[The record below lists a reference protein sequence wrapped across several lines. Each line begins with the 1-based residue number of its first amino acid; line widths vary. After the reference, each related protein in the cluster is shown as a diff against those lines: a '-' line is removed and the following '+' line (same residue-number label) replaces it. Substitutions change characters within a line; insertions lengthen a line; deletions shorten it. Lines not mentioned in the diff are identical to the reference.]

1 MSLEWQI
8 ALRYLASKRR
18 SGVISVIGL
27 IAIGGVFVGVAAL
40 VIVMSVMNGLQRD
53 LREKILTNTPHLVIQ
68 KYNSE
73 PLEDYRQ
80 VLEVVRSSPGM
91 AGAAP
96 FIYTEGIIG
105 HGRGRNEGAVIRGVD
120 PRSEEEVSDTRR
132 QIVSGSYDLTQA
144 PDEAY
149 PRVVV
154 GYLLADRLGAFPGDT
169 LTLTTPEAAAISP
182 LHGTV
187 PRLQKFV
194 LAGTFKS
201 GLFEYDSKFVYTSL
215 AAMQDYL
222 QAGDIAYGV
231 SARVDDIWEAREIGD
246 RVVERLGG
254 AYYSTTWIELN
265 QPLFAALKLE
275 KRAMFIIL
283 VLIVLVAAF
292 NIISTLTM
300 IVMDKTKEIGI
311 LRSMGMQSRTIRR
324 VFVFQGA
331 LIGVVGTGLGTA
343 AGLVAVLLLGRYRF
357 ISLPGDVYFIDEL
370 PVAVEPLSVSL
381 IIGASLV
388 ICLAATLYPAR
399 QAARMTPVD
408 AIRYE

>member
-1 MSLEWQI
+1 MTLEWQI
-8 ALRYLASKRR
+8 ALRYLTSKRR
-18 SGVISVIGL
+18 RGFISVIGL

-40 VIVMSVMNGLQRD
+40 VIVMSVMSGLQRD
-53 LREKILTNTPHLVIQ
+53 LRDKILTNTPHLLVQ
-68 KYNSE
+68 KYNSQ
-73 PLEDYRQ
+73 PIEDYGV
-80 VLEVVRSSPGM
+80 VLETLRSTRGVV
-91 AGAAP
+91 GAAP

-120 PRSEEEVSDTRR
+120 PPLEREVSDTHL
-132 QIVSGSYDLTQA
+132 QIVSGSYDLVQA
-144 PDEAY
+144 PDEPY
-149 PRVVV
+149 PKIVL

-169 LTLTTPEAAAISP
+169 LTVTTPEVAAVSP

-187 PRLQKFV
+187 PKLQKFI

-201 GLFEYDSKFVYTSL
+201 GLFEYDSKFVYASL
-215 AAMQDYL
+215 PAMQEYL

-231 SARVDDIWEAREIGD
+231 AARVSDIWGARDIG
-246 RVVERLGG
+246 ERAIQRLDG
-254 AYYSTTWIELN
+254 AYYATTWIELN
-265 QPLFAALKLE
+265 QPLFSALKLE

-311 LRSMGMQSRTIRR
+311 LRSMGMQARAIRR
-324 VFVFQGA
+324 VFVYQGA
-331 LIGVVGTGLGTA
+331 LIGVVGTGFGLM
-343 AGLVAVLLLGRYRF
+343 AGLIAVWLLARYRF
-357 ISLPGDVYFIDEL
+357 ISLPGDVYFIDTL
-370 PVAVEPLSVSL
+370 PVSVEPTNISL
-381 IIGASLV
+381 IVGASLV
-388 ICLAATLYPAR
+388 ICLLATLYPAI

>member
-8 ALRYLASKRR
+8 ATRYLTSKRR
-18 SGVISVIGL
+18 RGVISVIGL

-40 VIVMSVMNGLQRD
+40 VIVMSVMSGLQRD
-53 LREKILTNTPHLVIQ
+53 LRDKILTNTPHLLVQ
-68 KYNSE
+68 KYNSQ
-73 PLEDYRQ
+73 PIDDYPR
-80 VLEVVRSSPGM
+80 VLATLASTPGVT
-91 AGAAP
+91 GAAP

-120 PRSEEEVSDTRR
+120 PRLEPEVADTRE
-132 QIVSGSYDLTQA
+132 QIVSGGYDLAQSPTE
-144 PDEAY
+144 PY
-149 PRVVV
+149 PKVVI

-169 LTLTTPEAAAISP
+169 LTITTPEVAAVSP

-187 PRLQKFV
+187 PKLQKFI

-201 GLFEYDSKFVYTSL
+201 GLFEYDSKFVYASL
-215 AAMQDYL
+215 VAMQEYL
-222 QAGDIAYGV
+222 EAGDIAYGV
-231 SARVDDIWEAREIGD
+231 AARVDDIWNARDIG
-246 RVVERLGG
+246 EG
-254 AYYSTTWIELN
+254 ALQSLEGPYYATTWIELN
-265 QPLFAALKLE
+265 QPLFSALKLE

-311 LRSMGMQSRTIRR
+311 LRSMGMQARSIRR
-324 VFVFQGA
+324 VFVYQGA
-331 LIGVVGTGLGTA
+331 LIGVVGTGLGTL
-343 AGLVAVLLLGRYRF
+343 AGLAAAFLLARYRF
-357 ISLPGDVYFIDEL
+357 ISLPGDVYFIDTL
-370 PVAVEPLSVSL
+370 PVTVEPTNITL
-381 IIGASLV
+381 IVAASLV
-388 ICLAATLYPAR
+388 ICLVATLYPAV

>member
-1 MSLEWQI
+1 VTLEWQI
-8 ALRYLASKRR
+8 AIRYLTSKRR

-40 VIVMSVMNGLQRD
+40 VIVMSVMSGLQRD
-53 LREKILTNTPHLVIQ
+53 LRDKILTNTPHLLIQ
-68 KYNSE
+68 KYNSQ
-73 PLEDYRQ
+73 PITDYPR
-80 VLEVVRSSPGM
+80 VVEALRRTPGIT
-91 AGAAP
+91 GAAP

-120 PRSEEEVSDTRR
+120 PDLEDEVSDAHK
-132 QIVSGSYDLTQA
+132 QVVSGRYDLVQG
-144 PDEAY
+144 PDEPY
-149 PRVVV
+149 PNIVI

-182 LHGTV
+182 LHGMV
-187 PRLQKFV
+187 PKLQKFI

-201 GLFEYDSKFVYTSL
+201 GLFEYDSKFVYASL
-215 AAMQDYL
+215 PAMQDYL
-222 QAGDIAYGV
+222 EAGNIAFGI
-231 SARVDDIWEAREIGD
+231 SARVSDIWGARDIGQ
-246 RVVERLGG
+246 RAVQQLEGP
-254 AYYSTTWIELN
+254 YYATTWIELN
-265 QPLFAALKLE
+265 QPLFSALKLE

-311 LRSMGMQSRTIRR
+311 LRSMGMQSRAIRR
-324 VFVFQGA
+324 IFVYQGA
-331 LIGVVGTGLGTA
+331 LIGVVGTGF
-343 AGLVAVLLLGRYRF
+343 GLVAGLLAVFLLARYRF
-357 ISLPGDVYFIDEL
+357 ISLPGDVYFIDKL
-370 PVAVEPLSVSL
+370 PVSIEPLNLSL
-381 IIGASLV
+381 IVGASLV
-388 ICLAATLYPAR
+388 ICLIATLYPAI

>member
-8 ALRYLASKRR
+8 AMRYLASKRR

-53 LREKILTNTPHLVIQ
+53 LREKILTNTPHILIQ
-68 KYNSE
+68 KYNAE
-73 PLEDYRQ
+73 PLEEYRS
-80 VLEVVRSSPGM
+80 VLDVVRATPGVT
-91 AGAAP
+91 GAAP

-120 PRSEEEVSDTRR
+120 PRLEEAVADTRS
-132 QIVSGSYDLTQA
+132 QIITGSYDLDQA
-144 PDEAY
+144 PNEAY
-149 PRVVV
+149 PRIIV

-201 GLFEYDSKFVYTSL
+201 GLFEYDSKFVYASMD
-215 AAMQDYL
+215 AMQEYL
-222 QAGDIAYGV
+222 QSGDIAYGV
-231 SARVDDIWEAREIGD
+231 SARVDDIWEARAISD
-246 RVVERLGG
+246 RVVEHLDG
-254 AYYSTTWIELN
+254 AFYATTWIELN

-311 LRSMGMQSRTIRR
+311 LRSMGMRAHSIRR
-324 VFVFQGA
+324 VFVYQGA
-331 LIGVVGTGLGTA
+331 LIGVVGTGFGTA
-343 AGLVAVLLLGRYRF
+343 AGLAAVYLLARYRF
-357 ISLPGDVYFIDEL
+357 ISLPGDVYFIDTL
-370 PVAVEPLSVSL
+370 PVSVEPFSIAL
-381 IIGASLV
+381 IVAASLA
-388 ICLAATLYPAR
+388 ISLAATLYPAR
-399 QAARMTPVD
+399 QAARMAPVD